1 MSNAAH
7 RLLSKR
13 IAMKIERNK
22 DKFPPKSDDVARS
35 ETVQVLR
42 NMRRF
47 LNAA

>member
-1 MSNAAH
+1 MSNAAN

-13 IAMKIERNK
+13 VAMKIARSKE
-22 DKFPPKSDDVARS
+22 KFPPKSDDVVRS